1 MEDGTITL
9 VGATTENPS
18 FELNAALLS
27 RARVLIF
34 KAARRGGDRKSCSTA
49 PRRCIGKPLP
59 LDAGGARLAR
69 AHGGRRRPRRAHAR
83 RGGLAR
89 RRSAGEVFDA
99 EHAAGHRPAPR
110 ADLRQGAGGPLQ
122 PDLGA
127 AQDDPRLRSRRGA
140 LLPRP
145 HARRRRGPA
154 LHRPPAR
161 ARGDR
166 GYRHGRPA
174 GARRSP
180 TRRRTPSTSSARRRA
195 SWRSPRRRSISRRR
209 RNRTP
214 LYTAYKAATPDRQG
228 ARLADAAEDDPE
240 RPDEADESRS
250 ATARATPTTTTSRT
264 PSRARITGRRRSA
277 GSASTSRA
285 SAASSARCGSVWNGG
300 RSCAASAA
308 GRGATLRRH
317 DPEKWRPVFGKDH
330 AQTRRAARHRRRPS
344 GAARRRRRAAAPSA
358 RARDRAPCRHGRCGP
373 RPRPRA

>member
-1 MEDGTITL
+1 MEDGTVTL

-27 RARVLIF
+27 RARVIVF
-34 KAARRGGDRKSCSTA
+34 KPLDEAALENLLDASRGGRRQAAAARRGG
-49 PRRCIGKPLP
+49 P
-59 LDAGGARLAR
+59 RLAR
-69 AHGGRRRPRRAHAR
+69 AHGGRRRPRRALT
-83 RGGLAR
+83 LAEEVWR
-89 RRSAGEVFDA
+89 AAGEGEVFDA

-127 AQDDPRLRSRRGA
+127 AQDDPRLRPRRGP

-166 GYRHGRPA
+166 GHRPGRPA
-174 GARRSP
+174 GARRRQ
-180 TRRRTPSTSSARRRA
+180 RRQGRLRFPRLARRA
-195 SWRSPRRRSISRRR
+195 SWRWPRPRSISRPR

-214 LYTAYKAATPDRQG
+214 PTPPTRRRAGSRKEHGSLMPPKTILNAPTKLMKPIGYGDGYAYDHDEPEAFSGQDYWPEALGRQRSTTPSERGFEREVRKRLEWWAEAAPR
-228 ARLADAAEDDPE
+228 ARRGGE
-240 RPDEADESRS
+240 RP
-250 ATARATPTTTTSRT
+250 
-264 PSRARITGRRRSA
+264 
-277 GSASTSRA
+277 
-285 SAASSARCGSVWNGG
+285 
-300 RSCAASAA
+300 
-308 GRGATLRRH
+308 LKH

-358 RARDRAPCRHGRCGP
+358 RARDQAPCRHGRCGP